1 MRLWIEKYGET
12 KFFGL
17 YDGDDLVCVTVYRR
31 GAKEVKKRLEEM
43 ESKISLK
50 TKGGDLNGNL
60 SKGK

>member
-17 YDGDDLVCVTVYRR
+17 YDGDELVCVTVYKR

-43 ESKISLK
+43 ESRISLQM
-50 TKGGDLNGNL
+50 KGGD
-60 SKGK
+60 KGP